1 MAGERRAGVIRIGWI
16 LLGLVLT
23 GVGVAGAFLPLLP
36 STIFGI
42 CAAACFA
49 RSSPRLEAWLL
60 GHPRLGPPILA
71 WRDEGAIATPVKRV
85 ALACMAV
92 SGCLTVFSAPPL
104 GAWISALVLA
114 ACAAFVVTRPVP
126 SAESGRV

>member
-1 MAGERRAGVIRIGWI
+1 MTRFAWI

-23 GVGVAGAFLPLLP
+23 GIGILGAFLPLLP

-71 WRDEGAIATPVKRV
+71 WQREGAISTPVKVV
-85 ALACMAV
+85 AIACMAI
-92 SGCLTVFSAPPL
+92 SGVLTVLKAPPL
-104 GAWISALVLA
+104 GAWSSALVLC

-126 SAESGRV
+126 SASASAGLSRD